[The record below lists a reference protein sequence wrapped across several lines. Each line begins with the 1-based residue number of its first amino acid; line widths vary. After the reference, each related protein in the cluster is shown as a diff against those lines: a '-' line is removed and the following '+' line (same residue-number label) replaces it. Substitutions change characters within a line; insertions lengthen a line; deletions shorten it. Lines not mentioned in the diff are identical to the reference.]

1 MSNDKAAGVSGLN
14 EKEKALIKLLRN
26 IKYGDVRIIVKD
38 GIPIRAE
45 QVTKSI
51 ISVSYTHLHRTADTY
66 TVCDTLSFAVGA
78 HGYIFSHCL
87 SSLLNFYHL
96 LCVI

>member
-1 MSNDKAAGVSGLN
+1 MAVYSEAAQVRRPAGMKSISLDIGVLCLQKYGCRSFYFSSEVIHMSNDKAAGVSGLN

-51 ISVSYTHLHRTADTY
+51 V
-66 TVCDTLSFAVGA
+66 F
-78 HGYIFSHCL
+78 
-87 SSLLNFYHL
+87 
-96 LCVI
+96 

>member
-38 GIPIRAE
+38 DIPIRAE

-51 ISVSYTHLHRTADTY
+51 I
-66 TVCDTLSFAVGA
+66 F
-78 HGYIFSHCL
+78 
-87 SSLLNFYHL
+87 
-96 LCVI
+96 

>member
-1 MSNDKAAGVSGLN
+1 MRKKKLLS
-14 EKEKALIKLLRN
+14 LIKLLRN

-51 ISVSYTHLHRTADTY
+51 I
-66 TVCDTLSFAVGA
+66 F
-78 HGYIFSHCL
+78 
-87 SSLLNFYHL
+87 
-96 LCVI
+96 

>member
-26 IKYGDVRIIVKD
+26 IKYGDVRIKD

-51 ISVSYTHLHRTADTY
+51 I
-66 TVCDTLSFAVGA
+66 F
-78 HGYIFSHCL
+78 
-87 SSLLNFYHL
+87 
-96 LCVI
+96 